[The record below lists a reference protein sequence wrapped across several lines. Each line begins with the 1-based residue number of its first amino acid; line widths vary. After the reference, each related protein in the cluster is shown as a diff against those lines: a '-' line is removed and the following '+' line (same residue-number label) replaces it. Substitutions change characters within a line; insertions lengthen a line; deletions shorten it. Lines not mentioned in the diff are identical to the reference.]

1 MLKKICTKAHFE
13 VPRNIEASIDYVQ
26 KEATRIEGPWSF
38 GIRPAKRNVK
48 GDVARWNKDVLECG
62 AVEAVDKGYIK
73 VLEIRK
79 LA

>member
-1 MLKKICTKAHFE
+1 MLKKICSKSHFE

-73 VLEIRK
+73 VTDIRK